1 MVALLAAAVVA
12 CTSAALTLPA
22 TTWTGDGMENNL
34 TEGTTTALAV
44 DPNAENSEISEEIAG
59 ESAEPVSEP
68 AESETVSDPA
78 AQTEETAA
86 LPQGAEVPADCTQ
99 PYTFHDDENGF
110 TVTVWA
116 PEGAFN
122 EEVTLKAKLLDETD
136 SAYAEAKQELDEKAA
151 EEPALLS
158 EDGETPDYGFA
169 ALDIHLKT
177 PRARK
182 SSRRAKC
189 TSRLMRTSSCP
200 RTPTPTPSWCSTML
214 NRTTAM

>member
-22 TTWTGDGMENNL
+22 TTMTGDGMDNTL
-34 TEGTTTALAV
+34 GTGTTTALAV
-44 DPNAENSEISEEIAG
+44 DPNAASSETAADSSTPESVAPAVE
-59 ESAEPVSEP
+59 ESAPQSEPETTEASEP

-136 SAYAEAKQELDEKAA
+136 SAYAEA
-151 EEPALLS
+151 
-158 EDGETPDYGFA
+158 
-169 ALDIHLKT
+169 
-177 PRARK
+177 
-182 SSRRAKC
+182 
-189 TSRLMRTSSCP
+189 
-200 RTPTPTPSWCSTML
+200 
-214 NRTTAM
+214 